1 MDVLEYKG
9 YVTKVH
15 YDVTT
20 KKLYGKVQGIVDAVN
35 YESDTIDGVEAAFHD
50 SVDRYLA
57 FCAAVKRRPCKAF
70 KGQFNVRMKPAMHK
84 AIMAVWAMEHDTTL
98 NAAME
103 EAVRT
108 FLAENETTAS
118 IPTAPTA
125 CS

>member
-15 YDVTT
+15 YDVET

-50 SVDRYLA
+50 SVDRYLE

-84 AIMAVWAMEHDTTL
+84 AMAVWAMEHDTTL

-108 FLAENETTAS
+108 FLTENETAAS

>member
-9 YVTKVH
+9 YVAKVTF
-15 YDVTT
+15 DVQAH
-20 KKLYGKVQGIVDAVN
+20 LLRGKVQGIVDAVN

-84 AIMAVWAMEHDTTL
+84 AMAVWAMEHDITL

-108 FLAENETTAS
+108 FLTENETAAN

>member
-15 YDVTT
+15 YDVET

-84 AIMAVWAMEHDTTL
+84 AMAVWAMEHDITL

-108 FLAENETTAS
+108 FLTENETAAS
-118 IPTAPTA
+118 IPTPPTS

>member
-70 KGQFNVRMKPAMHK
+70 KGQFHCPHSHAQSHGCVGNGTRHHLKCRHGRSCAHLPDR
-84 AIMAVWAMEHDTTL
+84 E
-98 NAAME
+98 
-103 EAVRT
+103 
-108 FLAENETTAS
+108 
-118 IPTAPTA
+118 
-125 CS
+125 